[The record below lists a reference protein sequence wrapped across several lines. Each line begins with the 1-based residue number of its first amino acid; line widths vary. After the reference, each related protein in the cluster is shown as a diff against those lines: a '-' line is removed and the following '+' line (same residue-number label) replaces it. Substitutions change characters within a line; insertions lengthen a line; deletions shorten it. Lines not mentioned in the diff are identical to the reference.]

1 MQTVHATCILI
12 GRHGVLIRGASGA
25 GKTALAGTLIR
36 ETQRDGGFACLVA
49 DDRVALTA
57 RNGRLVA
64 RVPAPIAGR
73 MEIRGS
79 GIVEVDHEPAAVV
92 RLVVDLVAAEAL
104 DRMPDAEAL
113 STRIDGIEVARQP
126 ASGSGWTTIS
136 AIQARIAAITEAD
149 AAGIEVDFP

>member
-64 RVPAPIAGR
+64 RVPAPIACIMQLQVPGLMMVSPSSAMR
-73 MEIRGS
+73 PEAG
-79 GIVEVDHEPAAVV
+79 AASFT
-92 RLVVDLVAAEAL
+92 AAK
-104 DRMPDAEAL
+104 
-113 STRIDGIEVARQP
+113 
-126 ASGSGWTTIS
+126 
-136 AIQARIAAITEAD
+136 
-149 AAGIEVDFP
+149 